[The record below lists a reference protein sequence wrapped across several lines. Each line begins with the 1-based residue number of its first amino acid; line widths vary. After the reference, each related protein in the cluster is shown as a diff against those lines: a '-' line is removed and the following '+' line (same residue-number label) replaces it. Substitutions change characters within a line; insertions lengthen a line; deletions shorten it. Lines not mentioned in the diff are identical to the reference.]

1 MGIISVLPTTVINKI
16 AAGEVI
22 ERPASVVKEL
32 VENSLDAGASAVII
46 ELEDGGR
53 KLIRVIDDGF
63 GMAREDLELAFH
75 SHATSKLK
83 TGDDLFL
90 IQTLGF
96 RGEALASI
104 GAISHARIISRLR
117 NSVEGGEVE
126 INGGQ
131 QESIRAK
138 GAPEGT
144 AVEVADLF
152 FNTPARRKF
161 LRSAATEL
169 AHTVDLVTRIALAKP
184 NVHFKLIN
192 NGRETFNTH
201 ICENQRRRIAD
212 LFGPELAEPL
222 IEINS
227 GDGPIRVTGYAA
239 PPTHCRGNSKLQMT
253 YVNGR
258 FVRDRGISHAIAS
271 AYEGLL
277 MQGRYPVVFLFL
289 EMDPGIV
296 DVNVHPTKI
305 EVRFQDSQM
314 IYRTVL
320 NALSEALRQAD
331 LTPRFSPR
339 YGEFSLRPTAVP
351 QPQRQDELQVN
362 APLEREQWP
371 TSVAPRPAPA
381 HEHGHAIGQVETT
394 NFDQMPE
401 RPAIPPTERA
411 DERPPRLFQ
420 IQNSYILDERTDGIA
435 IIDQHALHERIIFN
449 EIMARLV
456 RAPLESQR
464 LLIPS
469 VVHLSKPDLSLAL
482 SEKDTLAEL
491 GIEIAEFGPDA
502 VAVSTLPLI
511 IRPDQADA
519 LLNEFLSELSAGTA
533 PANQRRLSA
542 AKLIACKAA
551 VKAGDRLTE
560 SEMKSLLHK
569 SASISESDTCP
580 HGRPT
585 CIFLPFSD
593 LEKQFGRK

>member
-1 MGIISVLPTTVINKI
+1 MGVINVLSTTVINKI

-32 VENSLDAGASAVII
+32 VENSLDAGSSSVTI

-53 KLIRVIDDGF
+53 KLIRVIDNGDG
-63 GMAREDLELAFH
+63 MSPDDLELAFH

-83 TGDDLFL
+83 SGEDLFS

-104 GAISHARIISRLR
+104 GSISHARIISRLR
-117 NSVEGGEVE
+117 DSVEGGEVD
-126 INGGQ
+126 INGGV
-131 QESIRAK
+131 QEPLRAK
-138 GAPEGT
+138 GAPTGT
-144 AVEVADLF
+144 TVEVGDLF

-184 NVHFKLIN
+184 NVHFRLIN
-192 NGRETFNTH
+192 NGRENLDTH
-201 ICENQRRRIAD
+201 ACEDPRHRIAD
-212 LFGPELAEPL
+212 LFGKEMAEPL
-222 IEINS
+222 IVVDS
-227 GDGPIRVTGYAA
+227 GDGPIRITGYAA
-239 PPTHCRGNSKLQMT
+239 PPTACRGNSKLQMT

-258 FVRDRGISHAIAS
+258 FVRDRGISHAIAA

-277 MQGRYPVVFLFL
+277 MQGRYPVIFLFL

-305 EVRFQDSQM
+305 EVRFQDGQM
-314 IYRTVL
+314 VYKTVL
-320 NALSEALRQAD
+320 NAVSDALKQAD

-339 YGEFSLRPTAVP
+339 YGAFNLRTTAVLPSQRQGDLHIDAHPERQQWPEPFTAIDSATPTTAHRPMQSEVFNRDETVRPTAP
-351 QPQRQDELQVN
+351 HN
-362 APLEREQWP
+362 
-371 TSVAPRPAPA
+371 
-381 HEHGHAIGQVETT
+381 
-394 NFDQMPE
+394 
-401 RPAIPPTERA
+401 ERA
-411 DERPPRLFQ
+411 DERPPKLFQ
-420 IQNSYILDERTDGIA
+420 IQNSYILDERSDGIA
-435 IIDQHALHERIIFN
+435 IVDQHALHERIIFN
-449 EIMARLV
+449 EIMARLE

-469 VVHLSKPDLSLAL
+469 VIHLSKPDLALAL
-482 SEKDTLAEL
+482 SEKETLAQL

-502 VAVSTLPLI
+502 VAVSTLPLL
-511 IRPDQADA
+511 IRPDQADS
-519 LLNEFLSELSAGTA
+519 LLNEFLSELRAGTA
-533 PANQRRLSA
+533 PASQRRLSA
-542 AKLIACKAA
+542 AKLVACKAA
-551 VKAGDRLTE
+551 VKAGDRLTD
-560 SEMKSLLHK
+560 SEMKSLLQK
-569 SASISESDTCP
+569 SAAISESETCP